1 MLNIPHTTSILDSIS
16 DTLVN
21 AFAKLKKPDERFEE
35 MKDQINKLED
45 NLNTVEKLY
54 FRINK
59 RQLDLQN
66 DYTSFANSIQGL
78 SALETNIT
86 NSLYQFAE
94 TSKAYSKAMKDM
106 SEVEEI
112 QFLNEI
118 HELLAYCHAA
128 KVIF

>member
-1 MLNIPHTTSILDSIS
+1 MKEQIS
-16 DTLVN
+16 
-21 AFAKLKKPDERFEE
+21 
-35 MKDQINKLED
+35 KLED

-59 RQLDLQN
+59 RQSDLQN
-66 DYTSFANSIQGL
+66 DYTNFANSIQGL

-106 SEVEEI
+106 AEVEEV

-128 KVIF
+128 KVHSHEAGKASAILTL